1 MSTGGPDPNRDVP
14 PDPDTARGDFGNSST
29 SRLGMPS
36 MLTGLLILAVALA
49 FIVYIVFVR
58 AGRP

>member
-14 PDPDTARGDFGNSST
+14 PDPDTARGDLGNSSV

-36 MLTGLLILAVALA
+36 ILTGLLVLAIAVAVVLYM
-49 FIVYIVFVR
+49 VL
-58 AGRP
+58 

>member
-14 PDPDTARGDFGNSST
+14 PDHDTARGNFGNSSM

-36 MLTGLLILAVALA
+36 MLTGLLVVAIAIALV
-49 FIVYIVFVR
+49 VYMIR
-58 AGRP
+58 

>member
-14 PDPDTARGDFGNSST
+14 PDPDAARGDFGNTSV

-36 MLTGLLILAVALA
+36 MLTGLLVLAIAVVAV
-49 FIVYIVFVR
+49 VYFLLR
-58 AGRP
+58 NPH

>member
-36 MLTGLLILAVALA
+36 MLTGLLVLLIAVAVVAYML
-49 FIVYIVFVR
+49 FSR
-58 AGRP
+58 HPG

>member
-1 MSTGGPDPNRDVP
+1 MTAVRSMSTGGPDPNRDVP

-36 MLTGLLILAVALA
+36 MLTALLIVAVAIA
-49 FIVYIVFVR
+49 VVVYMIL
-58 AGRP
+58 

>member
-14 PDPDTARGDFGNSST
+14 PNPDTARGDFGNSSA

-36 MLTGLLILAVALA
+36 MLTGLLVVAIA
-49 FIVYIVFVR
+49 IAAIVYFLLR
-58 AGRP
+58 NPH

>member
-36 MLTGLLILAVALA
+36 MLTGLLVVAIA
-49 FIVYIVFVR
+49 IVAIVYFLLR
-58 AGRP
+58 NPH